1 MIMFYSILLFAQYNF
16 NSISVRRNESLMLI
30 QMPGSKKFNTQ
41 RSIFNEQFS

>member
-30 QMPGSKKFNTQ
+30 QMRGSKKF
-41 RSIFNEQFS
+41 SILNVQFNEQFS